1 MRYLWK
7 SMSTATSDQSMSI
20 LLFASYSDAFG
31 ARRISA
37 PVPAPCTVREV
48 VEAMRRLPGGS
59 VLPEKP
65 LVAVNRVW
73 VDLDATIEPGAEVA
87 LIPPVAGG

>member
-7 SMSTATSDQSMSI
+7 SMSTTTSDQSMSI

-31 ARRISA
+31 TRRL
-37 PVPAPCTVREV
+37 PVPVAAPCRVSDV
-48 VEAMRRLPGGS
+48 VEAMRRLPGGA
-59 VLPEKP
+59 VLPAKP

-73 VDLDATIEPGAEVA
+73 VDLDAIIEPGAEVA

>member
-1 MRYLWK
+1 M

-31 ARRISA
+31 ARHLA
-37 PVPAPCTVREV
+37 VPVAAPCKVRDV
-48 VEAMRRLPGGS
+48 VDAMRRLPGGS
-59 VLPEKP
+59 VLPATP

-73 VDLDATIEPGAEVA
+73 VDLESTIEPGAEVA

>member
-1 MRYLWK
+1 
-7 SMSTATSDQSMSI
+7 MSTAATEQTMSI

-31 ARRISA
+31 RRRVTV
-37 PVPAPCTVREV
+37 PVSAPCTVREV
-48 VEAMRRLPGGS
+48 VDAMRSMPGGQ
-59 VLPEKP
+59 VLPAAP

-73 VDLDATIEPGAEVA
+73 AELDAVIEPGAEVA

>member
-1 MRYLWK
+1 MRYLREN
-7 SMSTATSDQSMSI
+7 MSTATSDQSMSI

-31 ARRISA
+31 ARRVA
-37 PVPAPCTVREV
+37 VPVSAPCTVRDV
-48 VEAMRRLPGGS
+48 VEAMRLLPGGQ
-59 VLPEKP
+59 VLPASP

-73 VDLDATIEPGAEVA
+73 ADPDAVIDPGAEVA